1 MNRIETTFNQ
11 QYKVMNT
18 YKSDITNHSY
28 IILTHTA
35 WQKAIKELSNVGFK
49 LYMYMSKNSEGYE
62 YDLSPSAVNKAV
74 GMCKESYRKAF
85 KELKAKGYIVQS
97 DTFENGIYFRDN
109 PDIEFEPV

>member
-1 MNRIETTFNQ
+1 
-11 QYKVMNT
+11 MNT
-18 YKSDITNHSY
+18 YKSDTTNNSY
-28 IILTHTA
+28 LLITHTA

-62 YDLSPSAVNKAV
+62 YDLSPSAVSKTV
-74 GMCKESYRKAF
+74 GMCKESYRKAL
-85 KELKAKGYIVQS
+85 KELKEKGYIVPS

>member
-1 MNRIETTFNQ
+1 
-11 QYKVMNT
+11 MNT
-18 YKSDITNHSY
+18 YKSDTTNHSY
-28 IILTHTA
+28 IMLTHTA

-49 LYMYMSKNSEGYE
+49 LYMYMSKNSEGYK

-85 KELKAKGYIVQS
+85 KELKAKGYIVPS

-109 PDIEFEPV
+109 PDIDFEPV